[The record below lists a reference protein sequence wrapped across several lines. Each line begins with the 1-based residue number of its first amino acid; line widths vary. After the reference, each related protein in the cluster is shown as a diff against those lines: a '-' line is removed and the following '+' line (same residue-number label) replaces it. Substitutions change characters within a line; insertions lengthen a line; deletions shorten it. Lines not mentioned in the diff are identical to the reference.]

1 MYTYNRKKEI
11 IKNTVYITF
20 ILLIAV
26 VSTYFIYNKFQKT
39 RTVDFNSDSLDVA
52 YHETSGDKITINKVT
67 PVTDSVGLSSKAY
80 SISIKNNLTEKVRYK
95 VKVLDDTEK
104 MSEYDPETLIPKE
117 DIRISV
123 KVNKEDTEIY
133 SLNELE
139 DNVLLDTEITA
150 LGNDNVSIRVWIKQD
165 SKLPIGSEMY
175 YNGLIQLVEEDS
187 SIATNNE

>member
-1 MYTYNRKKEI
+1 MYAYNRKKEI

-104 MSEYDPETLIPKE
+104 MSEFDPETLIPKE